1 MAVIYLTHPKH
12 GAKVAAAEWEALA
25 DEENGWTRYDPTVQA
40 APAVVETTPVADENL
55 LRVRRKRRFDIQE
68 GA

>member
-25 DEENGWTRYDPTVQA
+25 DEKNGWTRYDPNNPRELVED
-40 APAVVETTPVADENL
+40 APAEDNM
-55 LRVRRKRRFDIQE
+55 LRVRRKRRFDVQE